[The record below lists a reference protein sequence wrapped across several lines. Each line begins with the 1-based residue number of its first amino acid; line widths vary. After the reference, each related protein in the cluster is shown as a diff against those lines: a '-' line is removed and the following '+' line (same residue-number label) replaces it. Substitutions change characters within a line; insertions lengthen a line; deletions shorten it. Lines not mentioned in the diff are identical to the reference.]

1 MGTIKER
8 VYEFCSEM
16 GIKIRDFERACDL
29 SNGYVSSMRT
39 GFGHGKLNN
48 VLSAY
53 PNLNRDWLLYGEGEM
68 LRPSVTV
75 PTETQ
80 PRDDREMTDPNTK
93 ELRRNYEGTAEQ
105 ENLPAGYKKLP
116 LVTQTAVAGFG
127 NANFVIHEADVKEY
141 YVVPKFRYHQVDFMI
156 EISGS
161 SMYPKYNSGDV
172 VACTILHDGAF
183 IQWNKCH
190 IVATRE
196 QGILCKRL
204 MPGSTD
210 DRLKMV
216 SDNENYPPFEV
227 PKDEITGIALVVG
240 VIRLE

>member
-1 MGTIKER
+1 MANILNRVALFAQNEGITIGSIEKTIGA
-8 VYEFCSEM
+8 SK
-16 GIKIRDFERACDL
+16 G
-29 SNGYVSSMRT
+29 
-39 GFGHGKLNN
+39 
-48 VLSAY
+48 VLSRALAQGTDVQAKWIKGIVENY
-53 PNLNRDWLLYGEGEM
+53 PSLSPDWLLTGEGDM
-68 LRPSVTV
+68 LRSSVTV
-75 PTETQ
+75 PSERQ
-80 PRDDREMTDPNTK
+80 PRDDREMTDTNTK
-93 ELRRNYEGTAEQ
+93 ELRRNYEGA
-105 ENLPAGYKKLP
+105 LDHKRLP
-116 LVTQTAVAGFG
+116 LVTQKAVAGFG
-127 NANFVIHEADVKEY
+127 NADFAIREEDVKDY

-172 VACTILHDGAF
+172 VACTILHDGSF

-204 MPGSTD
+204 MPGSSD
-210 DRLKMV
+210 DCLKMV

>member
-8 VYEFCSEM
+8 VYEFCSEK
-16 GIKIRDFERACDL
+16 GIKIRDFERACNL

-53 PNLNRDWLLYGEGEM
+53 PDLNRDWLLYGEGDM
-68 LRPSVTV
+68 LRSSVTV
-75 PTETQ
+75 PTERP
-80 PRDDREMTDPNTK
+80 PRDNREMTDPNTN
-93 ELRRNYEGTAEQ
+93 ELRRNYEGASD
-105 ENLPAGYKKLP
+105 LKRLP
-116 LVTQTAVAGFG
+116 LVTQKAVAGFG
-127 NANFVIHEADVKEY
+127 NADFAIREEDVKDY

-172 VACTILHDGAF
+172 VACTILRDGSF

-204 MPGSTD
+204 MPGSSD
-210 DRLKMV
+210 DCLKMV

-227 PKDEITGIALVVG
+227 PKEEITGIALVVG

>member
-1 MGTIKER
+1 MANILDRVALFAQNEGITIGSIEKTIGA
-8 VYEFCSEM
+8 SK
-16 GIKIRDFERACDL
+16 G
-29 SNGYVSSMRT
+29 
-39 GFGHGKLNN
+39 
-48 VLSAY
+48 VLSRALAQGTDVQAKWIKGIVENY
-53 PNLNRDWLLYGEGEM
+53 PSLSPDWLLTGTGDM
-68 LRPSVTV
+68 LRSSVTDSS
-75 PTETQ
+75 ET
-80 PRDDREMTDPNTK
+80 NTK
-93 ELRRNYEGTAEQ
+93 ELRRNYEGASDH
-105 ENLPAGYKKLP
+105 KRLP
-116 LVTQTAVAGFG
+116 LVTQKAVAGFG
-127 NANFVIHEADVKEY
+127 NADFAIREEDVKDY

-172 VACTILHDGAF
+172 VACTILRDGSF

-204 MPGSTD
+204 MPGSSD
-210 DRLKMV
+210 DCLKMV

-227 PKDEITGIALVVG
+227 PKEEITGIALVVG

>member
-1 MGTIKER
+1 MQIIDRLFVFFHEKNLSNYKVEQSCG
-8 VYEFCSEM
+8 
-16 GIKIRDFERACDL
+16 L
-29 SNGYVSSMRT
+29 SNGYLRNLR
-39 GFGHGKLNN
+39 KAP
-48 VLSAY
+48 SAEILEKIFSTY
-53 PNLNRDWLLYGEGEM
+53 PELNREWVMYGTGDM
-68 LRPSVTV
+68 LRSSVTV
-75 PTETQ
+75 PTERQ
-80 PRDDREMTDPNTK
+80 PRDDREMTDTNTN
-93 ELRRNYEGTAEQ
+93 ELRRNYEGASD
-105 ENLPAGYKKLP
+105 LKRLP
-116 LVTQTAVAGFG
+116 LVTQKAVAGFG
-127 NANFVIHEADVKEY
+127 NADFAIREEDVKDY

-172 VACTILHDGAF
+172 VACTILHDGSF

-204 MPGSTD
+204 MPGSSD
-210 DRLKMV
+210 DCLKMV

>member
-1 MGTIKER
+1 MDSKDILTGIL
-8 VYEFCSEM
+8 SEL
-16 GIKIRDFERACDL
+16 RQSTREL
-29 SNGYVSSMRT
+29 SDNLGYSLTKLYDVQR
-39 GFGHGKLNN
+39 GKTKR
-48 VLSAY
+48 LSDELVGLILEKY
-53 PNLNRDWLLYGEGEM
+53 PRFSKVWLMTGEGNM
-68 LRPSVTV
+68 LKSAENISLAMPETRKKEQGSIQKKTNIIAPSVEIV
-75 PTETQ
+75 S
-80 PRDDREMTDPNTK
+80 PNNK
-93 ELRRNYEGTAEQ
+93 GI
-105 ENLPAGYKKLP
+105 P

-127 NANFVIHEADVKEY
+127 NADFAIQEADVKEY
-141 YVVPKFRYHQVDFMI
+141 YIVPKFRYHQVDFMI

-204 MPGSTD
+204 MPGSSND
-210 DRLKMV
+210 MLKMV

-227 PKDEITGIALVVG
+227 SKDDITGIALVVG

>member
-1 MGTIKER
+1 MGRVVRNDNERLSVYRYYFIILTIIDFYSNGKPSVFAR
-8 VYEFCSEM
+8 FLGVAPSTISSWLARDTFDSELLFAKCENLNPQWLISGEGSM
-16 GIKIRDFERACDL
+16 LVSENTTAELDSEVKNDAVL
-29 SNGYVSSMRT
+29 SNYQR
-39 GFGHGKLNN
+39 
-48 VLSAY
+48 
-53 PNLNRDWLLYGEGEM
+53 
-68 LRPSVTV
+68 
-75 PTETQ
+75 
-80 PRDDREMTDPNTK
+80 
-93 ELRRNYEGTAEQ
+93 
-105 ENLPAGYKKLP
+105 LP

-127 NANFVIHEADVKEY
+127 NADFAIHEADVKEY
-141 YVVPKFRYHQVDFMI
+141 YSVPKFRYHQVDFMI

-196 QGILCKRL
+196 QGILCKRI

-210 DRLKMV
+210 DTLKMV

-227 PKDEITGIALVVG
+227 PKEDITGIALVVG

>member
-1 MGTIKER
+1 METKRERLERFIETMG
-8 VYEFCSEM
+8 YS
-16 GIKIRDFERACDL
+16 IREFERAIGV
-29 SNGYVSSMRT
+29 SNGTISHV
-39 GFGHGKLNN
+39 KDN
-48 VLSAY
+48 LSA
-53 PNLNRDWLLYGEGEM
+53 NLKDKISANFQQLNMNWLLTGEGEM
-68 LRPSVTV
+68 LHSSVSAS
-75 PTETQ
+75 TETQ
-80 PRDDREMTDPNTK
+80 PRDDREMTDQNTK
-93 ELRRNYEGTAEQ
+93 ELRRNYEGTSDM
-105 ENLPAGYKKLP
+105 KRLP
-116 LVTQTAVAGFG
+116 LVTQKAVAGFG
-127 NANFVIHEADVKEY
+127 NADFAIREEDVKDY

-172 VACTILHDGAF
+172 VACTILHDGSF

-204 MPGSTD
+204 MPGSSD
-210 DRLKMV
+210 DCLKMV

>member
-8 VYEFCSEM
+8 IYEFCSEK

-39 GFGHGKLNN
+39 GIGHGKLNN
-48 VLSAY
+48 VLLAY
-53 PNLNRDWLLYGEGEM
+53 PDLNRDWLLYGEGEM
-68 LRPSVTV
+68 LVSSPNKHEET
-75 PTETQ
+75 PAIKTEVCEEN
-80 PRDDREMTDPNTK
+80 PKLNK
-93 ELRRNYEGTAEQ
+93 ILANYKQ
-105 ENLPAGYKKLP
+105 LP

-127 NANFVIHEADVKEY
+127 NNDFAINEADVKEY
-141 YVVPKFRYHQVDFMI
+141 YIVPKFRYHQVDFMI

-172 VACTILHDGAF
+172 VACTILRDGAF

-204 MPGSTD
+204 MPGSSED
-210 DRLKMV
+210 CLKMV

-227 PKDEITGIALVVG
+227 PKSDITGIALVVG

>member
-8 VYEFCSEM
+8 IYEFCSEK

-39 GFGHGKLNN
+39 GIGHGKLNN
-48 VLSAY
+48 VLLAY
-53 PNLNRDWLLYGEGEM
+53 PDLNRDWLLYGEGEM
-68 LRPSVTV
+68 LVSS
-75 PTETQ
+75 
-80 PRDDREMTDPNTK
+80 PNK
-93 ELRRNYEGTAEQ
+93 HEGTPAIKTEVCE
-105 ENLPAGYKKLP
+105 ENPKLNKILANYKQLP

-127 NANFVIHEADVKEY
+127 NNDFAIHEADVKEY
-141 YVVPKFRYHQVDFMI
+141 YIVPKFRYHQVDFMI

-172 VACTILHDGAF
+172 VACTILRDGAF

-204 MPGSTD
+204 MPGSSED
-210 DRLKMV
+210 CLKMV

-227 PKDEITGIALVVG
+227 PKSDITGIALVVG

>member
-1 MGTIKER
+1 MANILDRVALFAQNEGITIGSVEKTIGA
-8 VYEFCSEM
+8 SK
-16 GIKIRDFERACDL
+16 G
-29 SNGYVSSMRT
+29 
-39 GFGHGKLNN
+39 
-48 VLSAY
+48 VLSRALSQGTDVQAKWIKAMVENY
-53 PNLNRDWLLYGEGEM
+53 PHLSPEWLLTGEGQM
-68 LRPSVTV
+68 LRTPVSDDAHLDSS
-75 PTETQ
+75 ET
-80 PRDDREMTDPNTK
+80 RRNTK
-93 ELRRNYEGTAEQ
+93 ELRANSDLENVPGNYTR
-105 ENLPAGYKKLP
+105 LP

-127 NANFVIHEADVKEY
+127 NANFAIHEADVKEY
-141 YVVPKFRYHQVDFMI
+141 YIVPKFKYHQVDFMI

-172 VACTILHDGAF
+172 VACTILHDGSF

>member
-1 MGTIKER
+1 MIDSKDILAGILSELGQNTR
-8 VYEFCSEM
+8 EFSDNL
-16 GIKIRDFERACDL
+16 GYSLTKLYDVQRGKTKRL
-29 SNGYVSSMRT
+29 SDELIELILE
-39 GFGHGKLNN
+39 K
-48 VLSAY
+48 Y
-53 PNLNRDWLLYGEGEM
+53 PRFNKVWLMTGEGEM
-68 LRPSVTV
+68 LRSSVSAS
-75 PTETQ
+75 TETQ
-80 PRDDREMTDPNTK
+80 PRDDREMTDQNTK
-93 ELRRNYEGTAEQ
+93 ELRRNYEGTSDM
-105 ENLPAGYKKLP
+105 KRLP
-116 LVTQTAVAGFG
+116 LVTQKAVAGFG
-127 NANFVIHEADVKEY
+127 NADFAIHEADVKEY
-141 YVVPKFRYHQVDFMI
+141 YIVPKFRYHQVDFMI

-172 VACTILHDGAF
+172 VACTILHDGSF

-204 MPGSTD
+204 MPGSSD
-210 DRLKMV
+210 DCLKMV

>member
-8 VYEFCSEM
+8 IYEFCSEK

-39 GFGHGKLNN
+39 GIGHGKLNN
-48 VLSAY
+48 VLLAY
-53 PNLNRDWLLYGEGEM
+53 PDLNRDWLLYGEGEM
-68 LRPSVTV
+68 LVSS
-75 PTETQ
+75 
-80 PRDDREMTDPNTK
+80 PNK
-93 ELRRNYEGTAEQ
+93 HEGTPAIKTEVCE
-105 ENLPAGYKKLP
+105 ENPKLNKILANYKQLP

-127 NANFVIHEADVKEY
+127 NNDFAINEADVKEY
-141 YVVPKFRYHQVDFMI
+141 YIVPKFRYHQVDFMI

-172 VACTILHDGAF
+172 VACTILRDGAF

-204 MPGSTD
+204 MPGSSED
-210 DRLKMV
+210 CLKMV

-227 PKDEITGIALVVG
+227 PKSDITGIALVVG

>member
-1 MGTIKER
+1 MIDSKDILAGILSELGQNTR
-8 VYEFCSEM
+8 EFSDNI
-16 GIKIRDFERACDL
+16 GYSLTKLYDVQRGKTKRL
-29 SNGYVSSMRT
+29 SDELIELILE
-39 GFGHGKLNN
+39 K
-48 VLSAY
+48 Y
-53 PNLNRDWLLYGEGEM
+53 PRFNKVWLMTGEGEM
-68 LRPSVTV
+68 LQHTSLYAMYQEAEEER
-75 PTETQ
+75 
-80 PRDDREMTDPNTK
+80 
-93 ELRRNYEGTAEQ
+93 LRRDTAG
-105 ENLPAGYKKLP
+105 NTTPGCVRLP

-127 NANFVIHEADVKEY
+127 NADFAIKEGDVKDY
-141 YVVPKFRYHQVDFMI
+141 YIVPKFRYHQVDFMI

-172 VACTILHDGAF
+172 VACTILRDGAF

-210 DRLKMV
+210 DTLKMV

-227 PKDEITGIALVVG
+227 PKEDITGIALVVG